1 MHRISNSTARVF
13 SASHGLFGLLTGAG
27 EATVQLAGS
36 FRHRAGFAAD
46 LPVVGD
52 YVQLDENGLICGVLP
67 RRTKFS
73 RRAAGT
79 RDEEQVLAANVDLA
93 LLVCGLDGDFNV
105 RRLERYLVLT
115 RASGADPVVVLN
127 KADLDPATLPERIA
141 EARTVASGAPVI
153 TSAAMQPGGVGAIQM
168 LLEPGQTA
176 VLLGSS
182 GAGKSSITNALLGE
196 QHFRTQHVREHDSR
210 GRHTT
215 TFRELLRLPNGAWL
229 IDTPGLREIQLWT
242 SEDTVKEVFEDI
254 EEIGQRCRFRDCRHS
269 GEPGCAVAAAIA
281 SGDLDPSRLESR
293 NKLGGEA
300 RSMTKA
306 RLKQISREIRVHYRL
321 NGKKP

>member
-1 MHRISNSTARVF
+1 MHRISNNTARVF

-27 EATVQLAGS
+27 EATVSLAGS
-36 FRHRAGFAAD
+36 FRHRAGTAAD

-52 YVQLDENGLICGVLP
+52 YVQLDDNGLIGSVLP

-93 LLVCGLDGDFNV
+93 LLVCGLDGDFNL
-105 RRLERYLVLT
+105 RRLERYLVL
-115 RASGADPVVVLN
+115 AHQSGADPVIVLN
-127 KADLDPATLPERIA
+127 KADLDPASLPLRVA
-141 EARTVASGAPVI
+141 EARGVASGAPVVT
-153 TSAAMQPGGVGAIQM
+153 TSTMRDGGVGAVEA
-168 LLEPGQTA
+168 LLEPGVTA

-182 GAGKSSITNALLGE
+182 GAGKSSITNALLGG
-196 QHFRTQHVREHDSR
+196 QHLRTQAVREHDSR

-215 TFRELLRLPNGAWL
+215 THRELVQLPGKAWI
-229 IDTPGLREIQLWT
+229 IDTPGLREIQLWA
-242 SEDTVKEVFEDI
+242 SEDTVRQVFDDV
-254 EEIGQRCRFRDCRHS
+254 EELARGCRFRDCKHS

-281 SGDLDPSRLESR
+281 AGELDEGRLESR

-300 RSMTKA
+300 RTMTKA
-306 RLKQISREIRVHYRL
+306 KLKQISRDIRAHYRVT
-321 NGKKP
+321 GKK